1 MIENNNLMIIK
12 KGKKN
17 KKKWVGIRRESAVYI
32 DMRVHTT
39 NAGSISFSIQLCII
53 LSFYVYIY
61 IHQEQ
66 RAELN
71 EEILKEN
78 PSVCAYMTP
87 SLDTRQ
93 DMVIVEVPKL
103 GKEAATKTIK
113 EWGQPKSKIT
123 HLIICTISGVHM
135 PGADVPT
142 RLLCRWLRLVENNK
156 GARVLLVWSEI
167 TAVAALFGDGA
178 AAGIVGSDPLPVEKP
193 LFQLVWT
200 V

>member
-1 MIENNNLMIIK
+1 MLVTTTVIMMTIMILVI
-12 KGKKN
+12 
-17 KKKWVGIRRESAVYI
+17 V
-32 DMRVHTT
+32 
-39 NAGSISFSIQLCII
+39 
-53 LSFYVYIY
+53 
-61 IHQEQ
+61 EQ

-93 DMVIVEVPKL
+93 DMVIVEVSKL
-103 GKEAATKTIK
+103 GKEAATKVIK

-123 HLIICTISGVHM
+123 HLIFCTISGVHM

-193 LFQLVWT
+193 LFQLTILPDSEGAINGHLGLGEVGLT
-200 V
+200 FHLLKVDRQF